1 MLTVNAYI
9 VTDTTAL
16 MPGDKIRVI
25 ESDTL
30 RFDHYCRSND
40 TLYFMDSAGRT
51 VTHPSSKYNY
61 MLVMRHDVYEV
72 GEEVI
77 VYDDLNEPIENRAFI
92 MGWNDTDQMYYVAIV
107 HENSTPVIAL
117 VNTNKLCH
125 KED

>member
-1 MLTVNAYI
+1 
-9 VTDTTAL
+9 
-16 MPGDKIRVI
+16 
-25 ESDTL
+25 
-30 RFDHYCRSND
+30 
-40 TLYFMDSAGRT
+40 
-51 VTHPSSKYNY
+51 